1 MPRNSF
7 LKIMRDVRDY
17 DSYFICKSDTT
28 GKLSFTSHQKC
39 SATIHILI
47 YGNDGDLIDEYLQ
60 MSETPYLDAMYKFC
74 KVVIAAYLLSLFLL
88 FLTIHKEWWLTAQP
102 GRSIVAPRTVSSHS
116 TTTVDGRC
124 GSGFLGVITTMDEDI
139 EFAALA
145 Q

>member
-1 MPRNSF
+1 
-7 LKIMRDVRDY
+7 
-17 DSYFICKSDTT
+17 
-28 GKLSFTSHQKC
+28 
-39 SATIHILI
+39 
-47 YGNDGDLIDEYLQ
+47 
-60 MSETPYLDAMYKFC
+60 MYKFC
-74 KVVIAAYLLSLFLL
+74 KVVIAAYLLSPFLL
-88 FLTIHKEWWLTAQP
+88 FLTIHKEWWLAVQP